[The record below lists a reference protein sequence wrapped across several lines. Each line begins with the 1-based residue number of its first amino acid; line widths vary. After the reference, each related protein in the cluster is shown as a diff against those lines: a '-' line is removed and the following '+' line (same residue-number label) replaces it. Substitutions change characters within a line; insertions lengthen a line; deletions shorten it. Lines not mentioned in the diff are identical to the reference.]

1 MSSVCPGLGCRSRRG
16 EHEVEVKEAGT
27 REPCGG
33 GAPHVKPAWSRQGPT
48 LTTVAVPFSRDS
60 APVSALAARQTNGTL
75 LNPLDEKVAAV
86 LDSEP

>member
-1 MSSVCPGLGCRSRRG
+1 M
-16 EHEVEVKEAGT
+16 
-27 REPCGG
+27 
-33 GAPHVKPAWSRQGPT
+33 
-48 LTTVAVPFSRDS
+48 TTVAVPFSRDS